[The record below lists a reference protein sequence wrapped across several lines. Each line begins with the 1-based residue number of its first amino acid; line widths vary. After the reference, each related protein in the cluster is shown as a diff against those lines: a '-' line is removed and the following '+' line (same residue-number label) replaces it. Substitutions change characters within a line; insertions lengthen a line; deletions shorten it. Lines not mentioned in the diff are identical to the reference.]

1 MRYLVV
7 VEPGRVGWGAHVPDV
22 PGCVAAADSRDEV
35 IELIHDA
42 LTRHQRASGE
52 GSWPAGV
59 RRRRS
64 CRRPPTG
71 PGRGAVRCGHRRN
84 AS

>member
-22 PGCVAAADSRDEV
+22 PGCVAAADGRDEL

-42 LTRHQRASGE
+42 PTRHISGLRAE
-52 GSWPAGV
+52 GLPVPPAAATAEIV
-59 RRRRS
+59 S
-64 CRRPPTG
+64 
-71 PGRGAVRCGHRRN
+71 VDH
-84 AS
+84 

>member
-7 VEPGRVGWGAHVPDV
+7 VERGRVGWGAHVPDV

-42 LTRHQRASGE
+42 LDRHLRGLRAE
-52 GSWPAGV
+52 GLPI
-59 RRRRS
+59 
-64 CRRPPTG
+64 PT
-71 PGRGAVRCGHRRN
+71 
-84 AS
+84 ASASAEIVSVDH

>member
-42 LTRHQRASGE
+42 LARHILETVLSAARATDR
-52 GSWPAGV
+52 V
-59 RRRRS
+59 
-64 CRRPPTG
+64 
-71 PGRGAVRCGHRRN
+71 GARAR
-84 AS
+84 

>member
-7 VEPGRVGWGAHVPDV
+7 VERGRIGWGAHVPDV

-42 LTRHQRASGE
+42 LDRHIKGLLAEGLPVPPPAASAAMVNVE
-52 GSWPAGV
+52 
-59 RRRRS
+59 R
-64 CRRPPTG
+64 
-71 PGRGAVRCGHRRN
+71 
-84 AS
+84 